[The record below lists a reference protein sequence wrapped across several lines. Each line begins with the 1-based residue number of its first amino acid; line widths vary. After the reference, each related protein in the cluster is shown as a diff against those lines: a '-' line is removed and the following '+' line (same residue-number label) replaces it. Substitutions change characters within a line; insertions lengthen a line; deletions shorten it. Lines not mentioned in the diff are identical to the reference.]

1 MKRNV
6 LIVDDDQEFSQ
17 LLKGIY
23 QQADYEVFTAV
34 NGDLAIETLQSKT
47 IQLVVMDQQ
56 LQGGSLGSD
65 LLRKFK
71 QMEINAPVIMVSGYL
86 DDETIREMIRDGVAG
101 VFIKPLNI
109 FSLLKKSS
117 AVLEERSKGKLKGVG
132 GGASVEG
139 GPSGLIGQIEGLS
152 ERGARFVKR
161 ANEASG
167 FKRNLLLIGPP
178 GTLFEEI
185 AKDIVQ
191 VSDSEERIAVYSP
204 GQIKKD
210 ALDALFE
217 GESAERATTLVLLE
231 ADNYSEDEVEALL
244 DFADER
250 GGSASPLRMI
260 FCLSD
265 SVETL
270 YDEGKI
276 DEEFYLFLGS
286 NELQVP
292 PLREMPE
299 DLVALAKREV
309 MKISRDAVFDNKVRS
324 LLLDYD
330 WPENMLELRSVII
343 RASSL
348 SQPMAP
354 SERHFAAA
362 LKGMRNAETGASSR
376 ETSLIRF
383 LKHEKRQ
390 YRSALDTLLNPES
403 ATIHE

>member
-1 MKRNV
+1 MKKNV

-34 NGDLAIETLQSKT
+34 NADLAIETLESKT
-47 IQLVVMDQQ
+47 IQLVVLDQQ
-56 LQGGSLGSD
+56 LKGDYLGSD

-71 QMEINAPVIMVSGYL
+71 QMELNVPVIMVSGYL

-101 VFIKPLNI
+101 VFIKPLNV

-117 AVLEERSKGKLKGVG
+117 SVLEERAKAKLKDIGSGQSGSEGQGRLVG
-132 GGASVEG
+132 G
-139 GPSGLIGQIEGLS
+139 IEGLS
-152 ERGARFVKR
+152 ERGARFLKR
-161 ANEASG
+161 AREAAA

-185 AKDIVQ
+185 AKDII
-191 VSDSEERIAVYSP
+191 DLAETEDRIAVFHP
-204 GQIKKD
+204 GEVNKVV
-210 ALDALFE
+210 LDTLFE
-217 GESAERATTLVLLE
+217 GEGESIPTTLILIE
-231 ADNYSEDEVEALL
+231 AESFSEMEAEALL
-244 DFADER
+244 DLADER
-250 GGSASPLRMI
+250 GGSASSLRMV
-260 FCLSD
+260 FCLGD
-265 SVETL
+265 SVEAL
-270 YDEGKI
+270 YDQGKI

-309 MKISRDAVFDNKVRS
+309 MKISRDAVFDNKIRS
-324 LLLDYD
+324 LLLDHD
-330 WPENMLELRSVII
+330 WPENMLELQSVII

-354 SERHFAAA
+354 SERHFAVA
-362 LKGMRNAETGASSR
+362 LKGTAGTQAET
-376 ETSLIRF
+376 ETPLLRF
-383 LKHEKRQ
+383 LKREKSQ
-390 YRSALDTLLNPES
+390 YYQALDILLNP
-403 ATIHE
+403 